1 MARNEY
7 AQGVFI
13 NCPFD
18 AEYKPLFEAIVF
30 AVLACGFRP
39 RCALEIDD
47 SSQVRIDKIFKII
60 AECQYGIHD
69 ISRTE
74 VTSASGLPRFNMP
87 LELGM
92 FLAAK
97 RFGAGKQ
104 RQKICLI
111 LDILPYRYQQFISDI
126 AGQDIQVHNNRPKDA
141 ITLVRNWLRS
151 TSRSTIL
158 PGGMEIY
165 RRFQLFEQRLPAI
178 CDELKV
184 QRIELTFNDS
194 ASIISNW
201 IRDNIQR

>member
-18 AEYKPLFEAIVF
+18 SEYKPLFEAIVF
-30 AVLACGFRP
+30 AVLSSSFQP

-60 AECQYGIHD
+60 AECKYGIHD

-97 RFGAGKQ
+97 RFGSSKQ
-104 RQKICLI
+104 RQKVCLV
-111 LDILPYRYQQFISDI
+111 LDSMPYRYQQFISDI
-126 AGQDIQVHNNRPKDA
+126 AGQDIQVHNNSAKEA
-141 ITLVRNWLRS
+141 ITVVRNWLRS
-151 TSRSTIL
+151 ASRATIL

-165 RRFQLFEQRLPAI
+165 RRFQLFEQELLAL
-178 CDELKV
+178 CAELKV
-184 QRIELTFNDS
+184 ERNELTFNDS
-194 ASIISNW
+194 VSIISNW
-201 IRDNIQR
+201 LRDNTSR

>member
-13 NCPFD
+13 NSPFD
-18 AEYKPLFEAIVF
+18 SEYKPLFEAIVF

-39 RCALEIDD
+39 RCALEVDD
-47 SSQVRIDKIFKII
+47 SSEVRIDKIFKII
-60 AECQYGIHD
+60 ADCKFGIHD

-97 RFGAGKQ
+97 RFGPGRQK
-104 RQKICLI
+104 QKICLI
-111 LDILPYRYQQFISDI
+111 LDSLPHRYQQFISDI
-126 AGQDIQVHNNRPKDA
+126 AGQDIQVHSNSANEA
-141 ITLVRNWLRS
+141 ISAVRNWLQS
-151 TSRSTIL
+151 ASRPTTL

-165 RRFQLFEQRLPAI
+165 RRFQLFEEELPAL
-178 CDELKV
+178 CDRLKV
-184 QRIELTFNDS
+184 QRFELTFWDS
-194 ASIISNW
+194 VSIISSW
-201 IRDNIQR
+201 LQDTVK